1 MKASGHFMELEQLYS
16 SYSIYF
22 VELGVTSFQSNF
34 NLLLTLIYF
43 YLWMSLFLIL
53 GIQQHFPK
61 DTEAGVY
68 EFFSTSISEML
79 NMLSA

>member
-1 MKASGHFMELEQLYS
+1 
-16 SYSIYF
+16 
-22 VELGVTSFQSNF
+22 
-34 NLLLTLIYF
+34 
-43 YLWMSLFLIL
+43 MSLFLIL
-53 GIQQHFPK
+53 GIQQRFPK